1 MGVIYQ
7 ERLFEGYVNV
17 AIDNFI
23 QDRNKIKIFVPSSS
37 KKNDGT
43 DEKTLGFDIS
53 FGNMLFIQYKSLNI
67 NKNKDKYSIY
77 LEQTQ
82 KNILIDLEKKHP
94 CCVFYVFPYHYDF
107 NVLRNDFFNHSWHKI
122 GTLLLK
128 NTIFIPLYLFNKNSK
143 NFKYTPRDKDK
154 SPQYFL
160 DNTLISP
167 VNFFDWVF
175 SCKGVQ
181 CKNHYKQYKT
191 NNVFCPPCN
200 SANPTDFTSINI
212 KDQLINI
219 KKWLLHFIHI
229 LRENNIKIEEHI
241 NDILEKNYENLD
253 NLDIEVPF
261 GSEKI
266 EITIEQ
272 YEIVQNL
279 IQSFTNIQNLFFEH
293 FDIYVSSPLFLS
305 QINESSQ

>member
-1 MGVIYQ
+1 MAVIYQ

-37 KKNDGT
+37 KNNNGQ

-53 FGNMLFIQYKSLNI
+53 FGNILFIQYKSLNK
-67 NKNKDKYSIY
+67 NKNKDKYNIS

-82 KNILIDLEKKHP
+82 QNILINLEKKYP

-143 NFKYTPRDKDK
+143 EFKYISGDKDK
-154 SPQYFL
+154 ASQYTL
-160 DNTLISP
+160 DGTPISP

-175 SCKGVQ
+175 SCKGVK
-181 CKNHYKQYKT
+181 CKNYYKRYKT
-191 NNVFCPPCN
+191 NSVFCPLCN
-200 SANPTDFTSINI
+200 GNNPTDSTSINI
-212 KDQLINI
+212 KDQLINT
-219 KKWLLHFIHI
+219 KKYLLHLINI
-229 LRENNIKIEEHI
+229 LRENNIKIEENI
-241 NDILEKNYENLD
+241 NDILEKNYKNLD

-261 GSEKI
+261 DSEKI
-266 EITIEQ
+266 EINIEQ

-293 FDIYVSSPLFLS
+293 LDIYVSSPLFLS
-305 QINESSQ
+305 QK